1 MISVRKNAVGVA
13 QQRCTDRLCLAEG
26 TSLEGADVK
35 AQFKTAIRAAQK
47 RAAELGEEF
56 GRG

>member
-1 MISVRKNAVGVA
+1 
-13 QQRCTDRLCLAEG
+13 
-26 TSLEGADVK
+26 VK

-56 GRG
+56 GRAVSEAGGMRAARERTATRRPA